1 MTMSRWQDSP
11 VRLLFTWT
19 RWLFL
24 HHPSLRLVNVAMPL
38 CGFVTCIAL
47 GTLLPGFNVTK
58 ELGLIQQANG
68 LLQILA
74 PFFVAALALVAGFPG
89 EALDRPMGG
98 VQPYLLVAGEAHNPT
113 RRELLG
119 YLFAYLAGLSVLTYL
134 GGGVVVSASNPIAQP
149 ALVWLG
155 TCLHGFAGLTL
166 KAAYGAILIH
176 LFATTLLGL
185 HFLGNFLTS
194 SRIARVPKATPPTA
208 TGETPAE

>member
-1 MTMSRWQDSP
+1 MIDWQNSP

-24 HHPSLRLVNVAMPL
+24 HHPTLRLVNRTMPL
-38 CGFVTCIAL
+38 CGFVIWVAA
-47 GTLLPGFNVTK
+47 GALLPTFNMTK
-58 ELGLIQQANG
+58 EYGLVQQVNG

-74 PFFVAALALVAGFPG
+74 PFFVAALVLVSGFPG
-89 EALDRPMGG
+89 EPLDRPMGG
-98 VQPYLLVAGEAHNPT
+98 FQPYLIVAGDHYLPT

-134 GGGVVVSASNPIAQP
+134 AGGLIIAASNPSPQP

-155 TCLHGFAGLTL
+155 AAIHGYVAVCL
-166 KAAYGAILIH
+166 KASYGALLIH
-176 LFATTLLGL
+176 LFGITLLGL

-194 SRIARVPKATPPTA
+194 
-208 TGETPAE
+208 